1 MVYSRKQ
8 RITRMD
14 LLLSRSGGFHL
25 FEDFVRRRTYIF
37 AFGSPIAANH
47 SFLYDFSVPDQ
58 V

>member
-1 MVYSRKQ
+1 
-8 RITRMD
+8 MD